1 MTRGSESRVSLRN
14 RIDRAANRLAESRP
28 AVIALALATIAVI
41 AVIDHLTGTEL
52 SVVPLYLIPVAVAAW
67 YIGRGSGRVM
77 ALLAGAAQLLADM
90 SGNAT
95 AASWATIL
103 WNGAM
108 IILLSMVMGEV
119 LTRLHSALDSEHE
132 LARTDALTGLP
143 NTRSFSEMATIEI
156 DRSGRYHRA
165 FTVASLDLDNFK
177 SVNDT
182 LGHAAGD
189 RLLREVAR
197 TLRGNLR
204 RVDVVARLGGDE
216 FTLMLPETNAEQA
229 GIAMSHVR
237 VALRA
242 LTDEYGPEVHASIG
256 TVTFSTPPKTVADML
271 RLADVAMYRAKAAG
285 RDRVVSVTL
294 PGDAGDLEGLDLGG
308 VAQA

>member
-1 MTRGSESRVSLRN
+1 VSVLNRV
-14 RIDRAANRLAESRP
+14 DRAANRLAESRP
-28 AVIALALATIAVI
+28 AVIVLALATIAVI
-41 AVIDHLTGTEL
+41 AVIDRITGTEL

-67 YIGRGSGRVM
+67 YVGRPSGRVM
-77 ALLAGAAQLLADM
+77 ALLAGCAQLFADL
-90 SGNAT
+90 SGGASAAAT
-95 AASWATIL
+95 ATIL

-108 IILLSMVMGEV
+108 IIILSMVVGEV

-143 NTRSFSEMATIEI
+143 NTRSFSEMAVIEI

-177 SVNDT
+177 AVNDT
-182 LGHAAGD
+182 LGHSAGD
-189 RLLREVAR
+189 KLIREVAR
-197 TLRGNLR
+197 VLRSNLR

-216 FTLMLPETNAEQA
+216 FTLLLPETNAEQA

-237 VALRA
+237 VALRQ

-256 TVTFSTPPKTVADML
+256 TVTFTTPPKAVADML
-271 RLADVAMYRAKAAG
+271 RLADTTMYRAKAAG
-285 RDRVVSVTL
+285 RDRVVSVTIS
-294 PGDAGDLEGLDLGG
+294 GDAGDLEGLELGSLG
-308 VAQA
+308 QA